1 MSTPT
6 DDTPRDPLALDYN
19 GWMFWQHATPEQQ
32 QAQLRRQADL
42 LRRAKGAIGEQTFI
56 SELAMVEPTEFTLGS
71 GSYVAAH
78 AYITGTVNMGDDCT
92 VNAFTVV
99 RGTVTCGDGVRI
111 GAHTSILGFN
121 HGMAPDRRIYLQAGS
136 EVGIN
141 IGEDV
146 WIGSNVVIVDGVNIG
161 SHAVIGAGSV
171 VTADVPDWAIVAGNP
186 ARFKRDRRAPRKT
199 ERHELA
205 AALRDFGDTAREQ
218 VGAIIARSWEPDEL
232 AADGTSLGRYVDA
245 PGSHATLRAHADA
258 VELSMLLAAE
268 PPEQLTREQHI
279 ARLRENQDP
288 ATGLT
293 PLLIDD
299 RHAGPPTGFDD
310 GSAHYHVLSLGYAL
324 DLLGSRF
331 EHPITAVQQCSLDE
345 IIAFLD
351 GQPWKDMGWAS
362 GAGVDTLGTA
372 LLWNLRTGDP
382 ETARD
387 QANAM
392 FGWLLT
398 NARRDTGMWTA
409 PRLAD
414 GMLQVV
420 NGYYRAIRG
429 SFAQFG
435 LPVPYPERVID
446 AVLDHAR
453 DERHFGPGRTTACNA
468 LDIAHPLWIAAKQT
482 SHRRAEI
489 TALAQQM
496 ATETIARWQPH
507 EGFAFRVA
515 PLGGPQTAEHC
526 PGLQG
531 TEMWAATLWYLADL
545 AGASESL
552 AYRPAGV
559 HRPEPAFDLSEVRA
573 S

>member
-1 MSTPT
+1 MSNPT
-6 DDTPRDPLALDYN
+6 DETTRDPLALDYN
-19 GWMFWQHATPEQQ
+19 GWLFWQHATPEQQ
-32 QAQLRRQADL
+32 QAQLRRQEDL
-42 LRRAKGAIGEQTFI
+42 LRRARGAIGEKTFI

-92 VNAFTVV
+92 VNAFSVV

-121 HGMAPDRRIYLQAGS
+121 HSTAPDRRIYLQAGT
-136 EVGIN
+136 EIGIR

-146 WIGSNVVIVDGVNIG
+146 WIGSNVVIVDGVRIG

-186 ARFKRDRRAPRKT
+186 ARFIRDRRAPRK
-199 ERHELA
+199 A
-205 AALRDFGDTAREQ
+205 EQ
-218 VGAIIARSWEPDEL
+218 VGAIIARSWEPDAL
-232 AADGTSLGRYVDA
+232 AADGTSPGRYVDA
-245 PGSHATLRAHADA
+245 PGAHATLRAHADA
-258 VELSMLLAAE
+258 VELSMLLTAE
-268 PPEQLTREQHI
+268 PPQQLTREQHI

-288 ATGLT
+288 ITGLT
-293 PLLIDD
+293 PLLIDQ
-299 RHAGPPTGFDD
+299 RHAAAPSGFDD

-331 EHPITAVQQCSLDE
+331 EHPITAVEQYDLDE
-345 IIAFLD
+345 IIAFLE
-351 GQPWKDMGWAS
+351 GQPWKTMGWAA

-382 ETARD
+382 ETARH

-409 PRLAD
+409 PRLSD
-414 GMLQVV
+414 GMLEVV

-429 SFAQFG
+429 SFAQYG

-482 SHRRAEI
+482 SHRAAEV

-496 ATETIARWQPH
+496 ATETIARWQPR

-515 PLGGPQTAEHC
+515 PLGGPKTHEHR

-552 AYRPAGV
+552 GYRPAGV
-559 HRPEPAFDLSEVRA
+559 HRPEPAFDLSEM
-573 S
+573 

>member
-1 MSTPT
+1 MSDPT
-6 DDTPRDPLALDYN
+6 DQTTRDPLALDYN
-19 GWMFWQHATPEQQ
+19 GWLFWQHATPEQR
-32 QAQLRRQADL
+32 QAQLRRREDL
-42 LRRAKGAIGEQTFI
+42 LRRTKGAIGEDTFI
-56 SELAMVEPTEFTLGS
+56 SELAMVEPTEFTLGK

-121 HGMAPDRRIYLQAGS
+121 HSTAPDRRVYLQAGT
-136 EVGIN
+136 EAGIR

-146 WIGSNVVIVDGVNIG
+146 WIGSNVVIVDGVTIG

-186 ARFKRDRRAPRKT
+186 ARFIRDRRAPRKAA
-199 ERHELA
+199 RHELA
-205 AALRDFGDTAREQ
+205 SALRDFGGTAREQ
-218 VGAIIARSWEPDEL
+218 VGAIIARSWEPDAV

-245 PGSHATLRAHADA
+245 PGAHATLRAHADA
-258 VELSMLLAAE
+258 VELSMLLSAE

-288 ATGLT
+288 VTGLT
-293 PLLIDD
+293 PLLVDE
-299 RHAGPPTGFDD
+299 RHAGAPTGFDD

-331 EHPITAVQQCSLDE
+331 EHPITAVQQFSLNE
-345 IIAFLD
+345 TIAFLED
-351 GQPWKDMGWAS
+351 QPWKDMGWAA

-382 ETARD
+382 ETARH
-387 QANAM
+387 QANTM

-398 NARRDTGMWTA
+398 NARRGTGMWTA
-409 PRLAD
+409 PRLSD

-429 SFAQFG
+429 SFAQYG

-446 AVLDHAR
+446 AVLDHAS

-482 SHRRAEI
+482 SHRAAEI

-515 PLGGPQTAEHC
+515 PLGGPQTNEHR

-531 TEMWAATLWYLADL
+531 TEMWAATLWYFADL

-552 AYRPAGV
+552 GYRPAGV
-559 HRPEPAFDLSEVRA
+559 HRPEPAFDLSEM
-573 S
+573 